1 MAFAV
6 WLTGPPGAG
15 KSTIA
20 AALGRAGLGA
30 AVLESDVLRAVLT
43 PRPRYDDEER
53 ETFYGALVW
62 IGSLLVRHGVSV
74 VFDATAQRRAWRE
87 RARREIPNFL
97 EVHVDCPLELRAVRD
112 PKGLYRAAA
121 EGRATSL
128 PGVQSPYEPP
138 ERPDLVVRTDRE
150 SPEAAAGRILA
161 ALDAF
166 GWRAH

>member
-20 AALGRAGLGA
+20 RALARRGLEA
-30 AVLESDVLRAVLT
+30 AVLESDVLRTVLT
-43 PRPRYDDEER
+43 PQPRYDEAER

-62 IGSLLVRHGVSV
+62 IGALLIRHGVSV
-74 VFDATAQRRAWRE
+74 VFDATAARRAWRD

-97 EVHVDCPLELRAVRD
+97 EVHVDCPPELRVARD

-121 EGRATSL
+121 EGRTSTL
-128 PGVQSPYEPP
+128 PGLQTPYEPP
-138 ERPDLVVRTDRE
+138 ERPELEVRTDRE
-150 SPEAAAGRILA
+150 AADAAAARILA
-161 ALDAF
+161 ELEAR
-166 GWRAH
+166 GWRKG